1 MNIDKALK
9 ADVDKNARF
18 YEEFGFK
25 VVSESVIFNVKNRYM
40 LRASNA

>member
-9 ADVDKNARF
+9 ADVDKNVCI

-25 VVSESVIFNVKNRYM
+25 VVSESEIFNVKIDIC
-40 LRASNA
+40 